1 MKVTK
6 NCFEWPFKME
16 IVNTLEYT
24 FVYHYFEINFNI
36 KRVILIHLLRTF
48 LTPVAVLRI
57 AFTPPTPPQK
67 RMKNVAKKLNWVL
80 LNVTSK
86 IQTKSIRPM
95 ECTLNDCFCHQKAKI
110 NFTQSMGFAEGL
122 YAITN
127 TLHIA
132 QLCLPL
138 SWNRSCLF
146 L

>member
-1 MKVTK
+1 MKKGVMKVTK

-95 ECTLNDCFCHQKAKI
+95 ECTLNGRFWVWARGVMDRAPASQLGDPGSNPTSAK
-110 NFTQSMGFAEGL
+110 NS
-122 YAITN
+122 
-127 TLHIA
+127 
-132 QLCLPL
+132 
-138 SWNRSCLF
+138 
-146 L
+146 